1 MMAAYMG
8 GVGTGALGAFLGMCA
23 LLVALERWQR

>member
-1 MMAAYMG
+1 MMAAYLG

-23 LLVALERWQR
+23 VLVCLGRGRR

>member
-1 MMAAYMG
+1 MMAAYIG

-23 LLVALERWQR
+23 VLVALGRWKR